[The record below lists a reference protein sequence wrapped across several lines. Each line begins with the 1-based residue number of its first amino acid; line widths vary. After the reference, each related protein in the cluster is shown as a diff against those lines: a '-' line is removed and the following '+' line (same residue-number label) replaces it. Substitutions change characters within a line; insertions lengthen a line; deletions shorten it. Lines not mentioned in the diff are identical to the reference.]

1 MNLRILGI
9 DPGVAIVG
17 FGIIE
22 SEGNKQQLVRCGVI
36 TTPAHTQ
43 LSYRLHSIYT
53 DLTDLI
59 KAFRPDAIAVEEL
72 FFNTN
77 LTTGISV
84 AQARGVIL
92 LACYESGVPVYE
104 YTPLQVK
111 QAVVGYG
118 RAEKNQVMDMVKR
131 ILRLQDIPRPDD
143 AADAVAIALCHARS
157 CTSLL
162 YQKGVDNTCSTI

>member
-1 MNLRILGI
+1 MRILGI

-22 SEGNKQQLVRCGVI
+22 SDKNTLSLVRCGVI

-43 LSYRLHSIYT
+43 LSYRLNSIYM
-53 DLTDLI
+53 DLCELI
-59 KAFRPDAIAVEEL
+59 SVFKPDAIAVEEL

-92 LACYESGVPVYE
+92 LACYQSGVPVFE

-118 RAEKNQVMDMVKR
+118 RAEKAQVMDMVKR
-131 ILRLQDIPRPDD
+131 ILRLQDVPKPDD

-157 CTSLL
+157 TTSLL
-162 YQKGVDNTCSTI
+162 SKKGVNNTCSTI

>member
-1 MNLRILGI
+1 MVCVLAGSVIWMYWI
-9 DPGVAIVG
+9 DIV
-17 FGIIE
+17 IISGDIFDNAVPT
-22 SEGNKQQLVRCGVI
+22 SE
-36 TTPAHTQ
+36 A
-43 LSYRLHSIYT
+43 
-53 DLTDLI
+53 
-59 KAFRPDAIAVEEL
+59 EEL

-92 LACYESGVPVYE
+92 LACYQSGVHVFE

-131 ILRLQDIPRPDD
+131 ILHLQDVPKPDD

-157 CTSLL
+157 ATSLL
-162 YQKGVDNTCSTI
+162 SKKGVNNTCSTI

>member
-1 MNLRILGI
+1 MRILGI

-22 SEGNKQQLVRCGVI
+22 SDRNVQRLVRCGVI

-59 KAFRPDAIAVEEL
+59 KAFKPDAIAVEEL

-77 LTTGISV
+77 ITTGISV

-92 LACYESGVPVYE
+92 LACYESGVPVFE

-118 RAEKNQVMDMVKR
+118 RAEKAQAMDMVKR
-131 ILRLQDIPRPDD
+131 LLHLQDVPRPDD

-157 CTSLL
+157 STSLL
-162 YQKGVDNTCSTI
+162 SKKGANNVCSTI